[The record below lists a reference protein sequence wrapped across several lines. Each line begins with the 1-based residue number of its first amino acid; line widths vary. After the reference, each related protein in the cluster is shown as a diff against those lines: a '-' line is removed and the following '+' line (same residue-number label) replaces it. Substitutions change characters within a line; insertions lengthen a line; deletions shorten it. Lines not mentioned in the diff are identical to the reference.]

1 MCDVRCLLT
10 RDGNASSRKFLAYL
24 FGKKEEMAYSSKT
37 LILEQRPELIS
48 RLPKL
53 NRSNCR

>member
-1 MCDVRCLLT
+1 LT
-10 RDGNASSRKFLAYL
+10 RDGSASSRKFLAYL
-24 FGKKEEMAYSSKT
+24 FGKKEEMAFSSKT